1 MNPSAGWYFDPEGR
15 PRYRFW
21 DGRCWTEHVTDEW
34 LTDPLAARADQQ
46 EQWLA
51 AGDIRGVFGESGAE
65 IMRFFTETPR
75 EPLGTDAK
83 LASLATNETE
93 LSELVT
99 EQPPMWAHS
108 AFLSTMMLRRAA
120 LVQRLQEAKLG
131 FADPKS
137 NLDRTAA
144 SLLLGHAIDEYITLQ
159 EGLAGLMTSP
169 AFETMFDVE
178 QRDPHTI
185 LLAAN
190 RLMDYHE
197 KFLELCEKIR
207 NIRSTSTLVRVQKG
221 MWELTLQQLNNFDV
235 FIERFATLLER
246 GEEGLRYGSGEVNL
260 GHLRLGGGLDEDS
273 KTSLLEL
280 KEHVLRQL

>member
-1 MNPSAGWYFDPEGR
+1 MNPSAGWYLDPQGR

-34 LTDPLAARADQQ
+34 IQEPLAARADQQ

-51 AGDIRGVFGESGAE
+51 SGDIRGVFGETGAE
-65 IMRFFTETPR
+65 MMRFVIETPR

-93 LSELVT
+93 LNELVT

-108 AFLSTMMLRRAA
+108 TFLSTMMLRRAA
-120 LVQRLQEAKLG
+120 LVRRLQDAKLG

-137 NLDRTAA
+137 SLDRSLA
-144 SLLLGHAIDEYITLQ
+144 SPLLGHAIDEYISLQ

-169 AFETMFDVE
+169 AFQTMFDVE
-178 QRDPHTI
+178 QRDPHAI

-190 RLMDYHE
+190 RLMDYYE
-197 KFLELCEKIR
+197 KFLELCEHIR
-207 NIRSTSTLVRVQKG
+207 NIRCKPNLLGVQKG
-221 MWELTLQQLNNFDV
+221 MWGLASSQISNLDV
-235 FIERFATLLER
+235 FIERFVTLLER

-260 GHLRLGGGLDEDS
+260 GQLRLSGGLDEGS